1 MGFNEAYK
9 VWRNQ
14 ARRYTVASIIGKVF
28 RLMRRPV
35 DNNVEALRIAPWQ
48 LLLMVK
54 WVCQDRMASLRIGEE
69 IGDQQFDDLR
79 QRLWDMPSVCDLGT
93 RDTLPGLLFF
103 RQLVRPQI
111 DYQRRATPG
120 MLREAALL
128 ATQPG
133 NSRLR
138 RRFLE
143 KTGLE
148 VEQFMGLAYDLY
160 SQVTHGALN
169 FDFGSFEF
177 LRQRYSAE
185 AVDAFI
191 RNIALDFDG
200 LVAMFRE
207 LPDAREKVASEYYEA
222 SPLRRFPLFRVGG
235 ALLVWQPTVLYR
247 GLEGFVHSVLAE
259 EGQAYMDEFSRL
271 FERHV
276 IGEAS
281 AIAPRF
287 ITEAELRAWLPAG
300 AKIPDGLMAYPDCN
314 VFVESKAGIF
324 DESVMTVGHSD
335 LLRSRTATL
344 VKAVAQGRSASN
356 GIRNSETAPEDL
368 KAATRDYLLVVT
380 NKELGAGSGARL
392 ASMYPPGTLPADSVN
407 ERLPLSRIYVLS
419 IEDFERFAAAA
430 RSGHIDVPAFL
441 DDCVASDANPVT
453 SVYFFDQH
461 LDRAGAPH
469 ELSHLVAEAEHRI
482 TE

>member
-14 ARRYTVASIIGKVF
+14 ARRYTVASLIGKVF
-28 RLMRRPV
+28 QLMRRPAA
-35 DNNVEALRIAPWQ
+35 DNVEALRKAPWQ

-54 WVCQDRMASLRIGEE
+54 WACQDRMASLRVGEKIDDE
-69 IGDQQFDDLR
+69 QFDDLR

-93 RDTLPGLLFF
+93 RDTLPGQLFF
-103 RQLVRPQI
+103 RQLIRPQI
-111 DYQRRATPG
+111 DYQQRATPG

-138 RRFLE
+138 RRFVE

-148 VEQFMGLAYDLY
+148 VEQFMGMAYAVY
-160 SQVTHGALN
+160 SEVTHGAV
-169 FDFGSFEF
+169 DFHVDSFEV
-177 LRQRYSAE
+177 LRQRYSGE

-222 SPLRRFPLFRVGG
+222 SPLRRFPLFRVGND
-235 ALLVWQPTVLYR
+235 LLVWQPTVLYR
-247 GLEGFVHSVLAE
+247 GLEGFVHFVLAE
-259 EGQAYMDEFSRL
+259 EGQAYMDEFSKL

-276 IGEAS
+276 VGEARDV
-281 AIAPRF
+281 APRF
-287 ITEAELRAWLPAG
+287 VTEGELRGWLPAD
-300 AKIPDGLMAYPDCN
+300 AKVPDGLMAFPGCN

-324 DESVMTVGHSD
+324 DESVMTVGHSER
-335 LLRSRTATL
+335 LRSRTATL

-356 GIRNSETAPEDL
+356 GIRNSESAPEEL
-368 KAATRDYLLVVT
+368 KTATRDYLLIVT

-392 ASMYPPGTLPADSVN
+392 ASMYPPGTLPPDSAG
-407 ERLPLSRIYVLS
+407 ETLPLSRIYVLS
-419 IEDFERFAAAA
+419 IEDFERFVSAA
-430 RSGHIDVPAFL
+430 RSGHIDVPTFL
-441 DDCVASDANPVT
+441 DDCVASDANPAT
-453 SVYFFDQH
+453 SVYFFGQH
-461 LDRAGAPH
+461 LDRAAAPH
-469 ELSHLVAEAEHRI
+469 SLSRLVTDAERRI